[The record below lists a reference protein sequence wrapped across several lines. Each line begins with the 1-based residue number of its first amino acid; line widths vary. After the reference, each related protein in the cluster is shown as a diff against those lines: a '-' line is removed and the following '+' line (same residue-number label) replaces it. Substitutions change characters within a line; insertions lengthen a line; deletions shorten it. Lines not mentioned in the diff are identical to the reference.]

1 MKTEHV
7 KAQVL
12 GMSAQL
18 ANEEAARSALTG
30 DAIRLMCQL
39 EKKVTVTALADD
51 YPRVLN
57 RIAVLWSRPVELHAY
72 FDGLLHDNRGN
83 REGFP
88 FEVLTQINALQHF
101 YVTVVNPK
109 HVDPW
114 DRMMHL

>member
-12 GMSAQL
+12 VMNTEL
-18 ANEEAARSALTG
+18 AKEEAARSALTG

-39 EKKVTVTALADD
+39 EKKVAVTALADD

-57 RIAVLWSRPVELHAY
+57 RIAALWSRPVELRAY
-72 FDGLLHDNRGN
+72 FDGLLLDNRGN

-88 FEVLTQINALQHF
+88 FKVLTQINALQHF